1 VIDLGD
7 IDVAV
12 IPRDE
17 LPDLLGKVVALEARV
32 RLRLAEAPTMAPAAP
47 DRNLDVAAAA
57 ARLNMS
63 KRYLY
68 RHADELGAVRIGS
81 RILFPER
88 RLARFL
94 DRARR
99 A

>member
-1 VIDLGD
+1 MIDLAEV
-7 IDVAV
+7 DVAAV
-12 IPRDE
+12 PRDE
-17 LPDLLGKVVALEARV
+17 LPELLGKVVALQARV
-32 RLRLAEAPTMAPAAP
+32 LLRLAEAPTMAPTEP
-47 DRNLDVAAAA
+47 DQNLDVAAAA